1 MTDVTALLD
10 ELQRALPADSLSYT
24 VRSKPWDVYEGFV
37 FTLAVLTA
45 ADVGANVE
53 FRTVKGVP
61 TRDLVFRTSP
71 GEIWSTRH
79 DYTHALVSIPKVPEL
94 EIHLG
99 VKIEGASRVAHEC
112 DVLILWA
119 AEAEYCRRN
128 LRLPR
133 TRYCVTVAECK
144 FYGSPPTLGTA
155 RGFEGL
161 CVDLGSKVGKRAV
174 LVTNGQN
181 ASSVTYLKKRGR
193 AWEQNMVPGA
203 AQVDAL
209 KKKFR
214 DALRDHI
221 TDHDPDYNV

>member
-1 MTDVTALLD
+1 MTSVNALLN

-24 VRSKPWDVYEGFV
+24 NTSKPWDVYEGYV

-45 ADVGANVE
+45 AEVGASVE
-53 FRTVKGVP
+53 FRTAKGVP
-61 TRDLVFRTSP
+61 TRNLVFRTSP

-79 DYTHALVSIPKVPEL
+79 EYTHALVSIPKVPEL
-94 EIHLG
+94 EIHVG
-99 VKIEGASRVAHEC
+99 VKVEGTSRVAHEC

-119 AEAEYCRRN
+119 AEAEDCRRKR
-128 LRLPR
+128 RLPR
-133 TRYCVTVAECK
+133 TKYCVTAAECK
-144 FYGSPPTLGTA
+144 FFGPPPTLGVA

-161 CVDLGSKVGKRAV
+161 CVDLGSKVGKKAV

-193 AWEQNMVPGA
+193 ALEQNMVPGA

-214 DALRDHI
+214 EALKDHI
-221 TDHDPDYNV
+221 TDHDPDYDV

>member
-1 MTDVTALLD
+1 MTDVTAMLD
-10 ELQRALPADSLSYT
+10 ELHRALPADWLSYT
-24 VRSKPWDVYEGFV
+24 VRSKPWDVYEGYV
-37 FTLAVLTA
+37 LSLAVLA
-45 ADVGANVE
+45 AAEVGAHVE
-53 FRTVKGVP
+53 FHTVKGAA

-79 DYTHALVSIPKVPEL
+79 DYTHALVSIPKVPPL
-94 EIHLG
+94 EIHIG
-99 VKIEGASRVAHEC
+99 VKVEGASRVAHEC

-119 AEAEYCRRN
+119 AEAEYCRRT
-128 LRLPR
+128 RCLPR
-133 TRYCVTVAECK
+133 TKYCVAAAECK
-144 FYGSPPTLGTA
+144 FYGPPPPLGAA

-161 CVDLGSKVGKRAV
+161 CVDLGKVGKKAV

-181 ASSVTYLKKRGR
+181 ASSVTYLKKRRR

-221 TDHDPDYNV
+221 TDHDPDYDV